1 MATTSDI
8 VTRAMRSLRLLSSG
22 EEPTADEMS
31 DGIVAFNDMLFA
43 WRIEGLDI
51 AHVTLDE
58 NDTIDVP
65 EDHLGTLRLALAA
78 RIGGEYGGELTAY
91 DQMVLD
97 EGMKALRAYY
107 LNLAEL
113 VPDNPLAWRNLALKN

>member
-1 MATTSDI
+1 MAVTSDI

-31 DGIVAFNDMLFA
+31 DGIIALNDMLFA

-51 AHVTLDE
+51 AHISLAE

-65 EDHLGTLRLALAA
+65 EDHLGTIRLALAA
-78 RIGGEYGGELTAY
+78 RIGGEYGAELTPY
-91 DQMVLD
+91 DQMALD

-107 LNLAEL
+107 LNLSDL
-113 VPDNPLAWRNLALKN
+113 VPDNPLAWRNLALRD